1 MLIPLKLVRDR
12 PLQQQLF
19 EQLRDLIAS
28 GGLQA
33 GTRMPST
40 RMVAEQFAV
49 SRITV
54 LLAYERLIAEG
65 YLISRLRRGTRV
77 APQQRGILSPAA
89 ETGERRQAAREA
101 AGAAGV
107 GVFVLR

>member
-1 MLIPLKLVRDR
+1 VLIPLKLVRDR

-19 EQLRDLIAS
+19 VQLRDLIAD
-28 GGLQA
+28 GRLQP

-54 LLAYERLIAEG
+54 LLAYERLIEEG
-65 YLISRLRRGTRV
+65 CLETIPGKETFVSRPDARRSTVRYTRTAALRAPQHCRV
-77 APQQRGILSPAA
+77 AAA
-89 ETGERRQAAREA
+89 
-101 AGAAGV
+101 
-107 GVFVLR
+107 